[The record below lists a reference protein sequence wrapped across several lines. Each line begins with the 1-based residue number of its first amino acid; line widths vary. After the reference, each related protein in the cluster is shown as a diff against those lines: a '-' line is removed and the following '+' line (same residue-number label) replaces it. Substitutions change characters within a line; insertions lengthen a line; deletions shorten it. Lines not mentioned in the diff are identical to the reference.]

1 MGMTEGPQ
9 PAPLQFPALVTFD
22 GAVRATPRRILD
34 CSEHLEAC
42 STVDAF
48 VDRALQEAR
57 KPQAS
62 AALVVDEVITEN
74 LATSGS
80 ASSSSPRIAYTGAV
94 PTSTLPSIEDA
105 MTLAPAEVA
114 DTAALAQ

>member
-62 AALVVDEVITEN
+62 AALVVDEVVTDE
-74 LATSGS
+74 APVT
-80 ASSSSPRIAYTGAV
+80 PRRSLQKIPDLVLKQDRHRLGLK
-94 PTSTLPSIEDA
+94 P
-105 MTLAPAEVA
+105 
-114 DTAALAQ
+114 